1 MKTIL
6 QIILSEDGQK
16 YSISASEGVS
26 FNEVM
31 FGMAATI
38 RCFVRDGVIKSP
50 EEATTLLN
58 RYLNDEQFAEVKE
71 VKNESN

>member
-6 QIILSEDGQK
+6 QIILSEDGQQ

-31 FGMAATI
+31 FGMAAAI

-50 EEATTLLN
+50 EEAITLLN